1 MSLADD
7 WPSPYDAVFQTGRS
21 LQGFKKSFLLQL
33 YPGLYETS
41 TIEQV
46 DFFVSV
52 EFSIMLHFSSPL
64 YEIYKKGRK
73 SHHFAKG
80 DASKPPI
87 SWLQLL
93 PPSFL
98 HFYHLFPSNEG
109 RTVVNYNPVQKDQVY
124 IEQLQRAVCEET
136 GSPFW

>member
-7 WPSPYDAVFQTGRS
+7 WPSPHDAVFQTGRS
-21 LQGFKKSFLLQL
+21 LQGFKKYFLLQL

-80 DASKPPI
+80 GASKQPI
-87 SWLQLL
+87 SWPRLL
-93 PPSFL
+93 PLAFL
-98 HFYHLFPSNEG
+98 HFYRLFPSNEG
-109 RTVVNYNPVQKDQVY
+109 QTVVNYNPGQKDQVY
-124 IEQLQRAVCEET
+124 IEQLQQAVCEET
-136 GSPFW
+136 GSPPW